1 MAYLVGQQPAAFLV
15 GPRSG
20 SHKCEAM
27 LMTYSGFLDPFM
39 VDNCSSMY
47 SRYTLPCERMTSVH
61 NLW

>member
-27 LMTYSGFLDPFM
+27 LMTYSGFLEYIYGRQLLQHVQPLH
-39 VDNCSSMY
+39 VSM
-47 SRYTLPCERMTSVH
+47 
-61 NLW
+61 